1 LKGTR
6 IAQGGISCNT
16 RRPVNEGLN
25 PQPTSPPRQLGFAV
39 ALALVV
45 GNMIGSGIFLLP
57 ANLAPYGINSV
68 IAWIVTI
75 AGSLCLAGVFAT
87 LAKAMPQAAGPYDYV
102 RTALGEPPAFF
113 IMWSYWIATWVTNAA
128 ISIAAVSYLSSLAPG
143 AFAHTGVAALASI
156 GFVVLFTVVVM
167 GGARSAG
174 NVQVITSALK
184 VLPLIAAVI
193 IALLLF
199 GGGGHAAAATPA
211 PVSFNG
217 ISGAAALTLW
227 AMLGFECAA
236 VPAQRVRDP
245 ERNIPRATILG
256 TLLVGLIY
264 FTAFVA
270 IYLLLPGDLTA
281 KSSAPFADLATHYWG
296 PVAGTLVVIFAAIS
310 CLGALNGWVL
320 IVGDIPLALAE
331 RGVFPRWFAKLN
343 RKGMPVGA
351 LILGAVLSCGL
362 IAANYTRGLT
372 ELYGFM
378 ALLATVATLVLYL
391 VCALAALRLTQLGT
405 LRRGIMTGVTILGL
419 IYGVW
424 TLYGAGFEATAWGAV
439 LIATGLPVYL
449 LMRWRGGSSRLAAAS
464 PAAPPGPSA

>member
-1 LKGTR
+1 MNE
-6 IAQGGISCNT
+6 ASSQ
-16 RRPVNEGLN
+16 PV
-25 PQPTSPPRQLGFAV
+25 SPLRQLGFTV

-75 AGSLCLAGVFAT
+75 AGSLCLAGVFAI
-87 LAKAMPQAAGPYDYV
+87 LAKALPHAAGPYDYV

-113 IMWSYWIATWVTNAA
+113 VMWSYWIATWVTNAA
-128 ISIAAVSYLSSLAPG
+128 ISIAAVSYLSTLAPG
-143 AFAHTGVAALASI
+143 VFAHTGVSALAAI
-156 GFVVLFTVVVM
+156 GFVVLFTAVVL

-174 NVQVITSALK
+174 GVQVITSVLK
-184 VLPLIAAVI
+184 VLPLIAAVV
-193 IALLLF
+193 IALLVL
-199 GGGGHAAAATPA
+199 GGGGSAAPATPA

-217 ISGAAALTLW
+217 IAGAAALTLW

-264 FTAFVA
+264 FTAFLA
-270 IYLLLPGDLTA
+270 IYLLLPGDVAA
-281 KSSAPFADLATHYWG
+281 KSSAPFADLASRYWG
-296 PVAGTLVVIFAAIS
+296 PVAGTLVVFFAAIS

-331 RGVFPRWFAKLN
+331 RGVFPRYFARLN

-351 LILGAVLSCGL
+351 LVLGAVLSCGL

-391 VCALAALRLTQLGT
+391 VAAVAALRLTQTGT
-405 LRRGIMTGVTILGL
+405 LKRGVMTGVTVLGL
-419 IYGVW
+419 IYGIW
-424 TLYGAGFEATAWGAV
+424 TLYGSGFEATAWGAV
-439 LIATGLPVYL
+439 LLATGIPVYW
-449 LMRWRGGSSRLAAAS
+449 LMRSRGGSSRPAVAS
-464 PAAPPGPSA
+464 PGAPPGSSS

>member
-1 LKGTR
+1 MDD
-6 IAQGGISCNT
+6 
-16 RRPVNEGLN
+16 
-25 PQPTSPPRQLGFAV
+25 QPARVSSSPPRQLGFAV

-57 ANLAPYGINSV
+57 ANLAPYGFNSV
-68 IAWIVTI
+68 IAWVVTI

-87 LAKAMPQAAGPYDYV
+87 LARAMPQAAGPYDYV
-102 RTALGEPPAFF
+102 RNALGEPPAFF
-113 IMWSYWIATWVTNAA
+113 IIWSYWIATWVTNAA
-128 ISIAAVSYLSSLAPG
+128 ISIAAVSYLSSLAPA
-143 AFAHTGVAALASI
+143 AFARTGVDALVSI
-156 GFVVLFTVVVM
+156 AFVVLFTVVVL

-174 NVQVITSALK
+174 RVQVVTSILK
-184 VLPLIAAVI
+184 VLPLIAAVV
-193 IALLLF
+193 IALLVF
-199 GGGGHAAAATPA
+199 GGGGHAAPATPA
-211 PVSFNG
+211 PVNMNG

-236 VPAQRVRDP
+236 VPAQRVVDP

-256 TLLVGLIY
+256 TLLVGIIY

-270 IYLLLPGDLTA
+270 IYLLLPGDVTA
-281 KSSAPFADLATHYWG
+281 KSSAPFADLATRYWG
-296 PVAGTLVVIFAAIS
+296 PVAGTLVVLFAAIS

-331 RGVFPRWFAKLN
+331 RGVFPKVFAKLN

-351 LILGAVLSCGL
+351 LVLGAVLSCGL

-391 VCALAALRLTQLGT
+391 VCAVAALKLTKLGT
-405 LRRGIMTGVTILGL
+405 IRHGFMTWVTILGV
-419 IYGVW
+419 IYGLW
-424 TLYGAGFEATAWGAV
+424 TFYGAGFEACAWGAV
-439 LIATGLPVYL
+439 LIATGIPVYL
-449 LMRWRGGSSRLAAAS
+449 LMRRRTLASRPETE
-464 PAAPPGPSA
+464 PA

>member
-1 LKGTR
+1 MNE
-6 IAQGGISCNT
+6 ASSQ
-16 RRPVNEGLN
+16 PV
-25 PQPTSPPRQLGFAV
+25 SPLRQLGFTV

-75 AGSLCLAGVFAT
+75 AGSLCLAGVFAI
-87 LAKAMPQAAGPYDYV
+87 LAKALPHAAGPYDYV

-113 IMWSYWIATWVTNAA
+113 VMWSYWIATWVTNAA
-128 ISIAAVSYLSSLAPG
+128 ISIAAVSYLSTLAPG
-143 AFAHTGVAALASI
+143 MFAHTGVSALAAI
-156 GFVVLFTVVVM
+156 GFVVLFTVVVL

-174 NVQVITSALK
+174 GVQVITSVLK
-184 VLPLIAAVI
+184 VLPLIAAVV
-193 IALLLF
+193 IALMVF
-199 GGGGHAAAATPA
+199 GGGGSAAPASPA

-217 ISGAAALTLW
+217 IAGAAALTLW

-264 FTAFVA
+264 FTAFLA
-270 IYLLLPGDLTA
+270 IYLLLPGEVAA
-281 KSSAPFADLATHYWG
+281 KSSAPFADLASRYWG
-296 PVAGTLVVIFAAIS
+296 PVAGTLVVFFAAIS

-331 RGVFPRWFAKLN
+331 RGVFPRYFAKLN
-343 RKGMPVGA
+343 RRGMPVGA
-351 LILGAVLSCGL
+351 LVLGAVLSCAL

-391 VCALAALRLTQLGT
+391 VTAVAALRLTQLGT
-405 LRRGIMTGVTILGL
+405 LKRGVTTGVTILGL

-424 TLYGAGFEATAWGAV
+424 TLYGSGFEATAWGAV
-439 LIATGLPVYL
+439 LLATGIPVYW
-449 LMRWRGGSSRLAAAS
+449 LMRSRGGSSRPAAAN
-464 PAAPPGPSA
+464 PAGLPGSSS